1 MERIMLVE
9 DDQQIIANISQT
21 LRKWQY
27 EPVVVKDGQAVQLTP
42 TEGAMLQIL
51 LRQNGQAIHVQVL
64 LIFFFPLAGGLLNM
78 LIAAPAVKKVLYE
91 FSIYNSAMM
100 LKVAFWVTVAVF
112 AFYLAIYAITTR
124 VYRRIDG

>member
-51 LRQNGQAIHVQVL
+51 LRQKGQAVSKREILEL
-64 LIFFFPLAGGLLNM
+64 LWQGGKYLNENTLNVNVSRLRGKLHQLDLDKQLLTERGVGYR
-78 LIAAPAVKKVLYE
+78 IA
-91 FSIYNSAMM
+91 
-100 LKVAFWVTVAVF
+100 
-112 AFYLAIYAITTR
+112 
-124 VYRRIDG
+124 D

>member
-1 MERIMLVE
+1 M
-9 DDQQIIANISQT
+9 
-21 LRKWQY
+21 
-27 EPVVVKDGQAVQLTP
+27 VKDGQAVQLTP

-124 VYRRIDG
+124 VYRRIVG